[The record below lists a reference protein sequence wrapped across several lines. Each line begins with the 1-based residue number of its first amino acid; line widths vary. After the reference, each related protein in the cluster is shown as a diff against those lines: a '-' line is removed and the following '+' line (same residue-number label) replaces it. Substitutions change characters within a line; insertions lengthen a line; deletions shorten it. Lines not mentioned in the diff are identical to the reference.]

1 MLLHGNVLV
10 FYGCVEQPIIFSISN
25 FDEGTN
31 VQILGAGSATSTAEC
46 RMGCRLYLV
55 RVLVTTV
62 IVLLLIVLEL
72 KYCHSSRTIHTCI
85 GPFRVA
91 RNVSFSFTIT
101 HLSPNSSY
109 VLILYHVII
118 LLIIVIAVVII
129 SLFIT

>member
-62 IVLLLIVLEL
+62 GGGRNIRKISDWSSHIYIVAVLGGYPRGLPAKPHLEQPFPTIYFLENEVSKMKL
-72 KYCHSSRTIHTCI
+72 KR
-85 GPFRVA
+85 A
-91 RNVSFSFTIT
+91 
-101 HLSPNSSY
+101 
-109 VLILYHVII
+109 
-118 LLIIVIAVVII
+118 
-129 SLFIT
+129 

>member
-62 IVLLLIVLEL
+62 VTGGGRAGKILFAGSVSGV
-72 KYCHSSRTIHTCI
+72 RTL
-85 GPFRVA
+85 P
-91 RNVSFSFTIT
+91 
-101 HLSPNSSY
+101 
-109 VLILYHVII
+109 
-118 LLIIVIAVVII
+118 
-129 SLFIT
+129 